1 MNVDDGII
9 VHVLVSY
16 TCVSTG
22 LNFTR
27 LGKKLELKTVLRHPT
42 KKDDSIHSMHSN
54 GDTFYVL

>member
-27 LGKKLELKTVLRHPT
+27 LGEKTRIENCT
-42 KKDDSIHSMHSN
+42 TTSN
-54 GDTFYVL
+54 EEG